1 MPEEMIQIH
10 NALGIS
16 DKRSEEI
23 AEEVIDVLTEAGRMD
38 TGAKTLAGTYN
49 AEALLAG
56 MRLMQAIQ
64 MNNRLDQYKEKRKAL
79 RRPKHP
85 SWN

>member
-1 MPEEMIQIH
+1 MTEEVIQIH
-10 NALGIS
+10 HVLGIS

-23 AEEVIDVLTEAGRMD
+23 SKEVADTLTESGWID
-38 TGAKTLAGTYN
+38 DGAKKLAETYN
-49 AEALLAG
+49 EEALLAG

-64 MNNRLDQYKEKRKAL
+64 MNSSWDQYRKDL
-79 RRPKHP
+79 RRPKDP

>member
-23 AEEVIDVLTEAGRMD
+23 SKEVVCILTEAGQMD
-38 TGAKTLAGTYN
+38 TGAKKLAGTYN

-64 MNNRLDQYKEKRKAL
+64 MNNRLKQHKEKQKAL
-79 RRPKHP
+79 RRPKHL